1 MQTFTLPKST
11 DRERL
16 IGRIS
21 HFLSGLSVGKGWLV
35 EVKEV
40 QRRRSDQ
47 QNRYLWGVAYPAI
60 LKHLPGWT
68 ADDLHEFCLGEC
80 FGWEMLE
87 GFGKR
92 RMRPI
97 KRSSKLTTT
106 EFQDFIAHIQVSM
119 AEKGIWVPDPDE
131 QGIAA

>member
-1 MQTFTLPKST
+1 MQTFTLPKDT
-11 DRERL
+11 PRESQVA
-16 IGRIS
+16 RITR
-21 HFLSGLSVGKGWLV
+21 FISGLARGKAWSV
-35 EVKEV
+35 EVKEA
-40 QRRRSDQ
+40 RPKRSDQ

-68 ADDLHEFCLGEC
+68 ADDLHEYCLCEC

-92 RMRPI
+92 RLRPL

-106 EFQDFIAHIQVSM
+106 EFQDFVSHIQVSM

-131 QGIAA
+131 VGIAA